1 MIMSPSELGPNYV
14 FHRRL
19 PLPINR
25 LIQLISLQKELTHTI
40 LMHPSYFGPR
50 MLEIIEA
57 KLHSDVQG
65 TCTGQY
71 GFIIAVLE
79 IIDVGPGIVL
89 PGNGQAEFKT
99 RYKAI
104 VFKPFKGEVLDG
116 VVTNVL
122 RVCLHG

>member
-1 MIMSPSELGPNYV
+1 
-14 FHRRL
+14 
-19 PLPINR
+19 
-25 LIQLISLQKELTHTI
+25 
-40 LMHPSYFGPR
+40 MHPSYFGPR

-79 IIDVGPGIVL
+79 IIDVGMGIVL

-122 RVCLHG
+122 RVGTNPFTRTVLARTDGGRRAFSLRLARCAASCPNRFALALGA